1 MTDYELET
9 LISRL
14 EPDGHGV
21 PAKGRAHDEWRRAV
35 VAELKV
41 RGHFDWNGV
50 RYSAGAD
57 GTIKRGLP
65 W

>member
-1 MTDYELET
+1 MTDHELT
-9 LISRL
+9 KLIGTINAGWLFDRHDREHALSRL
-14 EPDGHGV
+14 LPEL
-21 PAKGRAHDEWRRAV
+21 RA
-35 VAELKV
+35 